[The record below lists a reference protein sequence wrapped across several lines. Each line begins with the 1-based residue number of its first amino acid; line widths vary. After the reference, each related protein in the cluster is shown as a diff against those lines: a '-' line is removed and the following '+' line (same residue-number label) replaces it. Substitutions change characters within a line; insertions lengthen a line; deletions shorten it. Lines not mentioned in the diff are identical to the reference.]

1 VVAVIVIM
9 LRLAPA
15 FREFPTSPPWGLF
28 QSKSKKKRQSKQ
40 TKRQRKQ
47 TKRHEKLCT
56 CGFFFSFFT
65 ICIPPFSDRFLS
77 LSASCL
83 VFCRRSLPPSP
94 PFILLCYFHA
104 LRHYLT
110 SSFSFFLCT
119 SILCSFLNHPCSSS
133 PRRPG
138 KTPGRRRKG
147 PWPTRRPP
155 SGQSSTPGSGQSSVR
170 REEGHEIRQGEGMGM

>member
-1 VVAVIVIM
+1 MVAVIVIM

-83 VFCRRSLPPSP
+83 CSVAAACLLPLPSFCFATSTLCVTTSPHLFHFFFVLPYSVHSLIILALLLPVVQERRLEDGEKDRGQHGAHRRGNPVHQVVVKA
-94 PFILLCYFHA
+94 LCA
-104 LRHYLT
+104 
-110 SSFSFFLCT
+110 
-119 SILCSFLNHPCSSS
+119 
-133 PRRPG
+133 G
-138 KTPGRRRKG
+138 KKDMR
-147 PWPTRRPP
+147 
-155 SGQSSTPGSGQSSVR
+155 
-170 REEGHEIRQGEGMGM
+170 